1 MREKRKEEEEE
12 EEDREQRRETLS
24 LQDTGHQTPGV
35 DSHGAAC
42 SEDEREPGVALM
54 PGV

>member
-1 MREKRKEEEEE
+1 MSEKRKDEE
-12 EEDREQRRETLS
+12 EEDGEQRRETLS

-42 SEDEREPGVALM
+42 SEDEREPELL
-54 PGV
+54 